1 MFFWDC
7 TVQSVFNSYEN
18 GTCFNFKFFTFST
31 AHMMP
36 SSVYCYLFI
45 LILFMFYNSHV
56 PCVLSLVF
64 FFFWYFNI
72 YSISFVYFVK
82 FCIMCRIILN
92 LASFV
97 TSGIT
102 LRHETVNYMFWS
114 IFSLIFFNNYS
125 FIYALS
131 QKLWENEQRNKE
143 FLNS

>member
-1 MFFWDC
+1 
-7 TVQSVFNSYEN
+7 
-18 GTCFNFKFFTFST
+18 
-31 AHMMP
+31 
-36 SSVYCYLFI
+36 
-45 LILFMFYNSHV
+45 MFYNSHV
-56 PCVLSLVF
+56 PCVLSLVFF

-102 LRHETVNYMFWS
+102 LRHQTVNYMFWS

-143 FLNS
+143 FLNSSFLFERGVGVSGTTQAEDKAKSSKIWITCKVTWLYWNW